1 MEASASW
8 PYHKPMGYIPTIE
21 NNDIVALLEIAN
33 IKIRYIDENTKLK
46 NYKYIEQ
53 EINKGNPWSASDI
66 LRISI
71 LLQEP
76 GYTCMLKN

>member
-1 MEASASW
+1 
-8 PYHKPMGYIPTIE
+8 MGYIPTIE